1 MKLGNIFKKVINEAT
16 GHSYGCVML
25 YLEVPT
31 DWWKSITDE
40 IESDDVYDPEGDR
53 SYGVQPASNSH
64 VTILYGLHSD
74 IPDSDVEEL
83 IDKMTAPE
91 VTLKKITTFPETNDR
106 GFDVVKFDVT
116 GEDLFKMNKMF
127 AELPHTTD
135 YPDYHPHC
143 TIAYVKTGTGDKYK
157 RTLSDE
163 DSLTIK
169 PTKVVY
175 SKANGEEK
183 EYKFK

>member
-1 MKLGNIFKKVINEAT
+1 MKIGDAFKEVINEGAG

-25 YLEVPT
+25 FLEAPE
-31 DWWKSITDE
+31 DWWKTITDE
-40 IESDDVYDPEGDR
+40 IEEDDVYEPEGERD
-53 SYGVQPASNSH
+53 YGIQPASESH

-83 IDKMTAPE
+83 IDEMTAPE
-91 VTLKKITTFPETNDR
+91 VTLKDISIFDNADK
-106 GFDVVKFDVT
+106 GFDVVKFDVK
-116 GEDLFKMNKMF
+116 GEDLHKMNAMF

-143 TIAYVKTGTGDKYK
+143 TIAYVKAGTGKKYE
-157 RTLSDE
+157 RTLSDGNKIT
-163 DSLTIK
+163 LK

-175 SKANGEEK
+175 SKADGEQK
-183 EYKFK
+183 EYNFT

>member
-1 MKLGNIFKKVINEAT
+1 MKIGNVFKEVINEGS

-25 YLEVPT
+25 HLDVPT
-31 DWWKSITDE
+31 KWWKEITDE
-40 IESDDVYDPEGDR
+40 IDKEDVYDPEGER
-53 SYGVQPASNSH
+53 SYGIQPASESH
-64 VTILYGLHSD
+64 VTVLYGLHSD
-74 IPDSDVEEL
+74 IPDSEIEEL

-91 VTLKKITTFPETNDR
+91 ITLKKIGIFDGPDR
-106 GFDVVKFDVT
+106 EFDVVKFDVT
-116 GEDLFKMNKMF
+116 GDDLFKMNKMF

-143 TIAYVKTGTGDKYK
+143 TIAYVNAGTGKKYK
-157 RTLSDE
+157 RTLSDDE
-163 DSLTIK
+163 SLTLK